1 MRASSLALG
10 GAAAVGVLGAGLAG
24 FTALTARKVE
34 AALPPQGRFID
45 IDANRIHYLDVGPSA
60 ASSAPAILMVHG
72 LGGQMR
78 NFTYGVVDRLKDRC
92 RVVVMERP
100 GAGYSQ
106 RAPGASARLG
116 VQADVVAGLVRA
128 LALDRP
134 LLVGHSLGGALALA
148 VAIQHPGLLSGLA
161 LVSPLTQPQDRV
173 PPAFRALAVPSP
185 PLRWLAAW
193 TLATPL
199 ALANRDLVLG
209 ELFGPEPAPGDFALR
224 GGGALGLRPKAFYS
238 SSTDL
243 VAVNQDLP
251 GFHARYA
258 TLDLPAAILFG
269 SGDRIL
275 DAEVHGASMPR
286 QVPGLTYEVLEGGG
300 HMIPVT
306 RPAEVAEFIARTHA
320 RTQGQR

>member
-1 MRASSLALG
+1 MRVSSLALG
-10 GAAAVGVLGAGLAG
+10 GAAAVGLAGAGLAG

-45 IDANRIHYLDVGPSA
+45 IDGNRIHYLDVGPSA
-60 ASSAPAILMVHG
+60 AGSGPAILMVHG

-78 NFTYGVVDRLKDRC
+78 NFTYGVVERLKDRF
-92 RVVVMERP
+92 RVVVLERP
-100 GAGYSQ
+100 GSGYSE
-106 RAPGASARLG
+106 RAPGVSARFG
-116 VQADVVAGLVRA
+116 VQADVVAGFVRA

-134 LLVGHSLGGALALA
+134 LLVGHSLGGALSLA
-148 VAIQHPGLLSGLA
+148 VALQHPGLLSGLA
-161 LVSPLTQPQDRV
+161 LVSPLTQPQDRI
-173 PPAFRALAVPSP
+173 PPAFRALAMRSP
-185 PLRWLAAW
+185 LLRWLAAW

-199 ALANRDLVLG
+199 ALANRDVVLG
-209 ELFGPEPAPGDFALR
+209 ELFGPETAPGDFALR

-238 SSTDL
+238 TSTDL
-243 VAVNQDLP
+243 LAVNDDMP

-275 DAEVHGASMPR
+275 DGEVHGAPMTR
-286 QVPGLTYEVLEGGG
+286 QVAGLTYEALESGG

-306 RPAEVAEFIARTHA
+306 RPAEVADFIARIHA